1 MARFSDGEI
10 EKIKNSTSLVALLEQ
25 QGFELKR
32 HGKDYVTRCPFH
44 DDKTPSLVVSP
55 DKNLWHCLGVCNT
68 GGSVI
73 DWMMQLEKVG
83 FRKAVEML
91 LEQQGRVASIEPREK
106 KPQMLKPVTNI
117 DNQALL
123 HRVIEH
129 YHQQLQ
135 NHSAA
140 RQYLANRG
148 LDSDELI
155 NQFKLG
161 FSDRKVGLESI
172 LSSRPSKVGKA
183 ERQALK
189 DIGIKLDSGVE
200 RFGGSIVVPVI
211 MPMDGRNV
219 EAPGGNAS
227 TNQGVITE
235 VYGRKINDGLKKGT
249 AKHGYLPGSHAG
261 VWNLE
266 GLQNQQE
273 IILCESLIDAMTCWV
288 NGFKNVTASYG
299 VNGFTDELLTVIHS
313 ENIERVLIAYDR
325 DEAGDKAASGLIER
339 LTGERVAAVRVKLPP
354 GLDVNEWACQSE
366 NFTEAFK
373 ECLLVAS
380 SSFMSTDGRYSGV
393 PGGSTPVAAETKVAE
408 DKAEPEVKKQSAG
421 IEVQTNGSDILIE
434 LGNRHYRIRG
444 LEKNKSH
451 EVLKVNLMVMCRD
464 GRYAD
469 APGGSVSA
477 KKSDTFFIDALDL
490 YQAKPRN
497 QFIKQASIEC
507 GLEERVIKSD
517 LGKIL
522 LKLEA
527 IQEEQCKTTSDEKM
541 VELTEEET
549 EQALALL
556 QDKNL
561 LQRILDDFNQCGVVG
576 EETNKLVG
584 YLGCV
589 SRKLDKPLAIIIQS
603 SSAAGKSSLMDAV
616 LNMMPVEE
624 RTQYSAMTGQSL
636 YYLGETNL
644 KNKILAISEEEG
656 AAQASYALKLL
667 QSEGEINIASTGK
680 NAATGDL
687 ETQTYHVEGPVML
700 FLTTTAIDI
709 DEELLNRCLVLTV
722 NESVEQTEAIH
733 HQQRFSDTLEGLLIK
748 ETKSKIVTLHH
759 NAQRLLKPLKVV
771 NPYAE
776 QLTFLSDK
784 TRTRRDH
791 QKYLTLIKTVTLLH
805 QYQREI
811 KSVMCRDGRYVGLPG
826 GSTPTKHGD
835 EVIQYIEV
843 TMDDINTAN
852 QLAHEVLGRTLDEL
866 PPQTRKLLHL
876 VYDFV
881 QTQTKKNKL
890 DQKDFRFSR
899 RDIREITGWGNTQLK
914 IHCHRLEDMEYL
926 LVHQG
931 GRGNPIRYE
940 LLYDGNGQS
949 GDSFLNGL
957 IHLDVEKSGVNGKRS
972 GSSRPQVGGVSVA
985 SRGKKNG
992 AKPKCDVTL
1001 DLFNGEQ
1008 LIKSTSRPKNN
1019 SNHPS
1024 VSI

>member
-1 MARFSDGEI
+1 MAQIPQHEI
-10 EKIKNSTSLVALLEQ
+10 ERIKQSISLVALLQQ
-25 QGFELKR
+25 QGFELKK

-44 DDKTPSLVVSP
+44 DDKTPSLVISP
-55 DKNLWHCLGVCNT
+55 DKNLWHCLGACNT

-73 DWMMQLEKVG
+73 DWMMQLEKIG

-91 LEQQGRVASIEPREK
+91 MEQQGRVASIEPREK
-106 KPQMLKPVTNI
+106 KVSDPQTNI
-117 DNQALL
+117 DHQALL
-123 HRVIEH
+123 NRVIDH

-135 NHSAA
+135 SHSAA

-148 LDSDELI
+148 LDNDELI

-200 RFGGSIVVPVI
+200 RFGGSIVIPI
-211 MPMDGRNV
+211 I
-219 EAPGGNAS
+219 
-227 TNQGVITE
+227 NQNKIQE

-249 AKHGYLPGSHAG
+249 AKHLYLPGSHAG

-266 GLQNQQE
+266 GLQNQSE
-273 IILCESLIDAMTCWV
+273 IILCESLIDAMTLWV

-299 VNGFTDELLTVIHS
+299 VNGFTDELLTVLHT
-313 ENIERVLIAYDR
+313 ENIESVLIAYDR
-325 DEAGDKAASGLIER
+325 DEAGDKAASGLIEK
-339 LTGERVAAVRVKLPP
+339 LKAEGIGAARVKLPP
-354 GLDVNEWACQSE
+354 GLDINEWACQSE

-380 SSFMSTDGRYSGV
+380 SSFMSTDGRYSGM
-393 PGGSTPVAAETKVAE
+393 PGGSTPVATETEVVEK
-408 DKAEPEVKKQSAG
+408 KSEPEVKKQSAG
-421 IEVQTNGSDILIE
+421 IEVQTNGSDILVE
-434 LGNRHYRIRG
+434 LGNRHYRVRG

-451 EVLKVNLMVMCRD
+451 EQLKINLMVMCRD

-527 IQEEQCKTTSDEKM
+527 IQEEQCKTTSDENM
-541 VELTEEET
+541 VELSEEET

-561 LQRILDDFNQCGVVG
+561 LSRILEDFNQCGVVG

-616 LNMMPVEE
+616 LNMMPAEE

-644 KNKILAISEEEG
+644 KNKILAITEEEG

-722 NESVEQTEAIH
+722 NESDQQTAAI
-733 HQQRFSDTLEGLLIK
+733 QQIQRENQTLDGLIK
-748 ETKSKIVTLHH
+748 SEHRKTLLTLHQ
-759 NAQRLLKPLKVV
+759 NAQRLLRPLKVV

-776 QLTFLSDK
+776 HLTFRSDK

-791 QKYLTLIKTVTLLH
+791 VKYLTLIQSIALLH
-805 QYQREI
+805 QYQRDI
-811 KSVMCRDGRYVGLPG
+811 KTVKHDGNLIEYV
-826 GSTPTKHGD
+826 
-835 EVIQYIEV
+835 EVQLEDIEL
-843 TMDDINTAN
+843 AN
-852 QLAHEVLGRTLDEL
+852 QLSHEVLGKTLDEL
-866 PPQTRKLLHL
+866 PPQTRKLLKQITS
-876 VYDFV
+876 YV
-881 QTQTKKNKL
+881 QKTIKKNKL

-899 RDIREITGWGNTQLK
+899 RDIRLAIGWSDSQLK
-914 IHCHRLEDMEYL
+914 THCGRLEEMEYL
-926 LVHQG
+926 LVHRG
-931 GRGNPIRYE
+931 GRGQLMEYE
-940 LLYDGNGQS
+940 LLYDGELEAQPH
-949 GDSFLNGL
+949 LMGL
-957 IHLDVEKSGVNGKRS
+957 IDLDELNKKQHLELSKSGQNKQKSAPSLGQVCPKSGVSLTR
-972 GSSRPQVGGVSVA
+972 
-985 SRGKKNG
+985 KNG
-992 AKPKCDVTL
+992 RKAKCDKTL
-1001 DLFNGEQ
+1001 DL
-1008 LIKSTSRPKNN
+1008 LADDDRLKSIPVFKNEN
-1019 SNHPS
+1019 RPS
-1024 VSI
+1024 VSTGH